1 MDRINFTDSDQVSFR
16 QSNFIDK
23 LRENPDMYK
32 KKKEGYMLLRIT
44 LILGAL
50 CLIFSPDLLTAKPA
64 KPYLCN
70 EKPVLVLYYSP
81 YCGYSQMVLNYL
93 KQIHK
98 TVPMKN
104 VIDNPTA
111 KDELK
116 RYGGKL
122 QVPCLF
128 IDQNPLYE
136 SDKIIQWLS
145 QNQDYLDSV

>member
-1 MDRINFTDSDQVSFR
+1 
-16 QSNFIDK
+16 
-23 LRENPDMYK
+23 
-32 KKKEGYMLLRIT
+32 MLLRIT